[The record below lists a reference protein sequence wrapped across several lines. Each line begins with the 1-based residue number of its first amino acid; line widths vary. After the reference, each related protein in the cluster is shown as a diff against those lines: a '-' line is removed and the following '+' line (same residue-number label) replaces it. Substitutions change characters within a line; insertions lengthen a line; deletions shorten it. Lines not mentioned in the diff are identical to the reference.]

1 MSPIARKGVK
11 APNALASVWLH
22 QLFVAIART
31 SRPSSGPSLAFC
43 LTGPLSPGH
52 STPHLCVGQ
61 SSTPKGH
68 LAVSR
73 SSFHRSSLLALVRLH
88 RILWCLPR
96 RPPGKVRTLPTS
108 IPQAFLYLNCTIPQQ
123 LLLLRLR
130 LLRCERPA
138 TACGLSAASGRVSRK
153 TSRAA
158 MPAQNETKPMKAI
171 NRTNA
176 QLPPAKNMAG
186 WHTLVSSSFSVG
198 PCRHTCLHAR
208 SVLPCFGR
216 PTACT

>member
-1 MSPIARKGVK
+1 MATPTFRGICSNFPSKQWSKPGFLFDWS
-11 APNALASVWLH
+11 ALAGAFHTTSVLASRQHLKGTSQFRGVRFTGLRFLH
-22 QLFVAIART
+22 LFASTGSCGVCRGG
-31 SRPSSGPSLAFC
+31 RPAKSGHF
-43 LTGPLSPGH
+43 
-52 STPHLCVGQ
+52 
-61 SSTPKGH
+61 
-68 LAVSR
+68 
-73 SSFHRSSLLALVRLH
+73 
-88 RILWCLPR
+88 
-96 RPPGKVRTLPTS
+96 
-108 IPQAFLYLNCTIPQQ
+108 PQALLYLNCTIPQQ

-171 NRTNA
+171 NWANA